1 MAEAQLVDR
10 PAPAIAQR
18 WSQRHFRALLIAV
31 VVGGLVIRVAYVWV
45 YRRDTHYGGDPLYYH
60 LGANLL
66 ATGHGFI
73 NPYAFAR
80 HRVVQAADHPP
91 LYIVYLALWSLVG
104 VRSITGHL
112 LVSTLLGAAS
122 VLVAGLAGREIG
134 SRWEQGG
141 ERLGLLAAVLVAVYP
156 NTFRYDGMLL
166 SESMVIL
173 TVLVTVWLAYRY
185 WHHPTRW
192 RMAAVGAMVGLA
204 ALSRSELV
212 LFVPLLVL
220 PLGLL
225 TPDASRRRRVRRA
238 VVGVVASV
246 VVLTPWV
253 AFNLARFDH
262 TVLLSENI
270 GGTLATSNCQQV
282 YYGPLIGYWFYPCG
296 QDILTAHH
304 IGPYSFNGAADR
316 DQFNGAM
323 TYIKAHKGRLPVV
336 VAARVGRITDL
347 FHARQEAHLD
357 VYLENTTSWVA
368 FSGVYTF
375 YPMALLAVAGAV
387 VLRRRRTAVFPLL
400 APVAS
405 VIITAALFDA
415 ATRFRATAEGA
426 LCLLAAV
433 ALEAAWG
440 ALGRARGV
448 GRPSVG
454 AGAPREAEPA
464 VSATTGSDR

>member
-1 MAEAQLVDR
+1 VADAQLADPPVAAHEAV
-10 PAPAIAQR
+10 P
-18 WSQRHFRALLIAV
+18 WSRRHFRILLVAI
-31 VVGGLVIRVAYVWV
+31 VVGGLALRVAYVWI
-45 YRRDTHYGGDPLYYH
+45 YRRDTAYGGDPLYFH

-66 ATGHGFI
+66 ASGHGFI

-91 LYIVYLALWSLVG
+91 LYLVYLSIFSRFG

-112 LVSTLLGAAS
+112 LASTLLGAAS
-122 VLVAGLAGREIG
+122 IAVAGLAGREIG
-134 SRWEQGG
+134 SRRPDGG
-141 ERLGLLAAVLVAVYP
+141 ARLGLLGALAVAVYP

-220 PLGLL
+220 PLALL
-225 TPDASRRRRVRRA
+225 TPDASRRRRLRRS
-238 VVGVVASV
+238 VVGVAAT
-246 VVLTPWV
+246 VLVLAPWV

-282 YYGPLIGYWFYPCG
+282 YQGELIGYWYYPCG
-296 QDILTAHH
+296 QAILDAHH
-304 IGPYSFNGAADR
+304 IGPYAFNGAADR
-316 DQFNGAM
+316 DQFNGAL
-323 TYIKAHKGRLPVV
+323 TYIKAHKGRVPVV
-336 VAARVGRITDL
+336 MAARVGRITGL
-347 FHARQEAHLD
+347 FRPRQEAHLD
-357 VYLENTTSWVA
+357 VYLENTTQWV
-368 FSGVYTF
+368 STWGLYSY
-375 YPMALLAVAGAV
+375 YPMAVLAIVGAV
-387 VLRRRRTAVFPLL
+387 VLRRRREVVFPLL
-400 APVAS
+400 APVVS
-405 VIITAALFDA
+405 VLVTVALFYA

-433 ALEAAWG
+433 AVDAALNRFAPGTSSRVPASVPAEAVA
-440 ALGRARGV
+440 
-448 GRPSVG
+448 
-454 AGAPREAEPA
+454 
-464 VSATTGSDR
+464 